1 MYKLLKVYFYPRRN
15 MSQIDNYFRN
25 CSARLERKDICME
38 TAKEKIDKYIN
49 GANVTRIMHIKNKNI
64 YREKEK
70 ERGISIT
77 IQYNCQYIARYI
89 LLYINVSV
97 A

>member
-15 MSQIDNYFRN
+15 VSQIDNYFRN

-49 GANVTRIMHIKNKNI
+49 GANVTRIMHIKIRI
-64 YREKEK
+64 YIERKRKRE
-70 ERGISIT
+70 G
-77 IQYNCQYIARYI
+77 
-89 LLYINVSV
+89 
-97 A
+97 